1 VLVCALLGLSERSRR
16 DEQRLRQAAAH
27 EQWRI
32 GGGAAPREQ
41 RRPDSEL
48 GRFEPV
54 SDALVLAAVE
64 RAECHREREREGVM
78 MSDIAEH
85 LGFVH
90 GSWTTRRLRPQLDA
104 LIANGSLAR
113 SRRHGVVVWA
123 LTEAG
128 RRQLERMRRAGEVGE
143 LPEAPQHR
151 AWRHARVMAG
161 ERIDGFRTEAREAV
175 EDAAMLLDAEDAPSD
190 AWFGVAE
197 RLQASCRRVG
207 SATHCL
213 REWREPDDGRPDVD
227 DRGDTGDDRLDSEEL
242 GRVRYRRAGRRG
254 VWRWPKPHPLD

>member
-1 VLVCALLGLSERSRR
+1 MTSNADKQQGRS
-16 DEQRLRQAAAH
+16 DGESS
-27 EQWRI
+27 
-32 GGGAAPREQ
+32 GGATPARNQ
-41 RRPDSEL
+41 RRLDSEL

-64 RAECHREREREGVM
+64 RAARHREREGEGVM

-90 GSWTTRRLRPQLDA
+90 GSWTSRRLRPQFDA
-104 LIANGSLAR
+104 LIAEGSLAR

-123 LTEAG
+123 LTETG
-128 RRQLERMRRAGEVGE
+128 RGQLERMRRACEVEE

-151 AWRHARVMAG
+151 TWRHARARASD
-161 ERIDGFRTEAREAV
+161 RIDGFRAQARQALEEAV
-175 EDAAMLLDAEDAPSD
+175 RLLDAEDVPSD

-197 RLQASCRRVG
+197 RLQAACWRVG

-213 REWREPDDGRPDVD
+213 REWREPDDARPDVD
-227 DRGDTGDDRLDSEEL
+227 DRCDTGDDMLDSEEL

-254 VWRWPKPHPLD
+254 VWRWPKLDAQD

>member
-1 VLVCALLGLSERSRR
+1 MTSDA
-16 DEQRLRQAAAH
+16 DKQQRMSN
-27 EQWRI
+27 
-32 GGGAAPREQ
+32 GGSSDGAPRVPDRQ
-41 RRPDSEL
+41 PLDSEL

-64 RAECHREREREGVM
+64 RAERHREREREGVM

-104 LIANGSLAR
+104 LIAEGSLAR

-128 RRQLERMRRAGEVGE
+128 RGRLDRMRRAGKVEE
-143 LPEAPQHR
+143 LLEAPQHR
-151 AWRHARVMAG
+151 AWRHARLMAG
-161 ERIDGFRTEAREAV
+161 ERIDGFRTEAREALD
-175 EDAAMLLDAEDAPSD
+175 ETAMLLDAGDAHSD

-197 RLQASCRRVG
+197 RLQAACWRVG
-207 SATHCL
+207 SATYCL
-213 REWREPDDGRPDVD
+213 REWREPDDACPDVD
-227 DRGDTGDDRLDSEEL
+227 DRCEAGDDLLDSEEL
-242 GRVRYRRAGRRG
+242 GRVRYRRTGRRG
-254 VWRWPKPHPLD
+254 VWRWPKPDPLD